1 MMYNEECKQ
10 ANPVCCEDSPQP
22 LINIVK
28 EHGELMN
35 EICCHVMFVEAFL
48 FGGTIN
54 DSEQQKSPGCMM
66 EELVKQS
73 AVLKKTLDRIMSIR
87 GRLGT

>member
-10 ANPVCCEDSPQP
+10 ANPVCCKASPEP

-28 EHGELMN
+28 DHGAWMN
-35 EICCHVMFVEAFL
+35 EICCQVMFVEALL

-54 DSEQQKSPGCMM
+54 DSEQQKSPGRMM
-66 EELVKQS
+66 EELVQQS
-73 AVLKKTLDRIMSIR
+73 VVLKKTLDRLMSIR
-87 GRLGT
+87 DRLGT